1 MLDLISYK
9 VLSFDCYGTLIDWEG
24 GILSALSPLLSRH
37 NAHLPD
43 DRLLELYGDLERKA
57 QQQAPFVNYH
67 NVLRKIIEDLGD
79 HLGFS
84 PTDSEL
90 TILAESLKTWAPF
103 PDTIPALQALKERA
117 KLAIIS
123 NVDRDLFAH
132 SAVHLQVPFDWLITS
147 QDVKTY
153 KPSHRNFQYALRTI
167 GVPASQLL
175 HVAQSLYHDIA
186 PAKELGI
193 ATVWVNRK
201 GARSTPRLD
210 CQPDLE
216 VPDLQGLASLMT
228 SVP

>member
-9 VLSFDCYGTLIDWEG
+9 VLSFDCYGTLIDWEE

-43 DRLLELYGDLERKA
+43 DRLLELYGGLERKA

-79 HLGFS
+79 RLGFS
-84 PTDSEL
+84 PTGSDL

-103 PDTIPALQALKERA
+103 PDTIPTLQALKESA

-132 SAVHLQVPFDWLITS
+132 SAVHLQVPFDHVITFPGCKNLQAFAQELPVRS
-147 QDVKTY
+147 TY
-153 KPSHRNFQYALRTI
+153 HWSPC
-167 GVPASQLL
+167 
-175 HVAQSLYHDIA
+175 A
-186 PAKELGI
+186 PAPTRGPESLPRHC
-193 ATVWVNRK
+193 ACK
-201 GARSTPRLD
+201 GAMDSYGMGKS
-210 CQPDLE
+210 
-216 VPDLQGLASLMT
+216 QGRQVHT
-228 SVP
+228 

>member
-1 MLDLISYK
+1 M
-9 VLSFDCYGTLIDWEG
+9 
-24 GILSALSPLLSRH
+24 SRH
-37 NAHLPD
+37 NAHLLD

-79 HLGFS
+79 QLGFS
-84 PTDSEL
+84 PTDSDL
-90 TILAESLKTWAPF
+90 TILVEALKTWAPF
-103 PDTIPALQALKERA
+103 PDTITAIQALRERA

-123 NVDRDLFAH
+123 KVDRDLFAH
-132 SAVHLQVPFDWLITS
+132 SAVRLQVPFDQVITS
-147 QDVKTY
+147 EDVKTY

-201 GARSTPRLD
+201 GARSTPEAD

-216 VPDLQGLASLMT
+216 VADLKGLASLMA
-228 SVP
+228 S